1 MDNDK
6 EALNEQDKQ
15 EQKEEKKELAKR
27 DLKIVITSIV
37 CTLLFII
44 ILLLL
49 VLLSL
54 KNCSSIKGDHGSY
67 SSSSSSNPPAYNYDN
82 ESLNKQFIKIVN
94 YERLVGGFDEAPT
107 DVVAITYIDNYPNN
121 FNISITAKAGNTLYY
136 YHLDNYSYSGDT
148 SSFDNCIGYILSIN
162 INDRLDDS
170 ASIVKSTATSETIVT
185 DKGNHYVISD
195 ADPIKY
201 FSGFYLDNNEYKVYN
216 YIEFTSG
223 DNPFNT
229 ESSFKVNS
237 SSPLYGYYQFLNA

>member
-1 MDNDK
+1 MA
-6 EALNEQDKQ
+6 EEELEQKDKQ
-15 EQKEEKKELAKR
+15 EQKEEKKELAKH

-37 CTLLFII
+37 CNLLFII

-49 VLLSL
+49 VLLGL
-54 KNCSSIKGDHGSY
+54 KNCSSNKGDHGPY
-67 SSSSSSNPPAYNYDN
+67 SSSSPSNPPAYNYDN

-107 DVVAITYIDNYPNN
+107 DVAAITYIDNYPNS

-148 SSFDNCIGYILSIN
+148 SSYDNCIGYILSID
-162 INDRLDDS
+162 INDRLDGS

-185 DKGNHYVISD
+185 GKGNRYVISD

-201 FSGFYLDNNEYKVYN
+201 FSGFYLDNSQYKVYN
-216 YIEFTSG
+216 YVEFTSG
-223 DNPFNT
+223 DNPFNEEPT
-229 ESSFKVNS
+229 FIVDFSE
-237 SSPLYGYYQFLNA
+237 PLYGYYRDILTA

>member
-1 MDNDK
+1 MD
-6 EALNEQDKQ
+6 
-15 EQKEEKKELAKR
+15 EEKKTNDKR
-27 DLKIVITSIV
+27 DTFKVAIISSVS
-37 CTLLFII
+37 TLILIII
-44 ILLLL
+44 ILLL
-49 VLLSL
+49 VIFGM
-54 KNCSSIKGDHGSY
+54 KNCSSNNKET
-67 SSSSSSNPPAYNYDN
+67 SSSSSNVNEPTYHYDN
-82 ESLNKQFIKIVN
+82 ESLNNQFIKIVN

-121 FNISITAKAGNTLYY
+121 FNISITTKAGNTIYY

-148 SSFDNCIGYILSIN
+148 SSYDNCIGYILSIN
-162 INDRLDDS
+162 INDRLDDR

-223 DNPFNT
+223 DNPFN
-229 ESSFKVNS
+229 EEPALKVDYTN
-237 SSPLYGYYQFLNA
+237 PLYGYYQYLLSL